1 LKEWVDIMWYDPV
14 VKLLLLSPMHGLI
27 SSGVLLLS
35 YAGRKTGKIYR
46 VPLSYVRD
54 GNELI
59 ILTFKHRTWWKN
71 LVGGA
76 PVNVRLKG
84 ENIEAIAE
92 PEVEDFERIKQGFS
106 KYIENNS
113 YLSRALEVPLDEEG
127 KPDPEALEIAA
138 EGRVMVWIKLS
149 EENESEDSEMEQIV
163 S

>member
-1 LKEWVDIMWYDPV
+1 MWYDPI
-14 VKLLLLSPMHGLI
+14 VKLLLLSPLHGLI

-59 ILTFKHRTWWKN
+59 ILTFKRRTWWRN
-71 LVGGA
+71 LAGGV

-84 ENIEAIAE
+84 QNIEAIAE
-92 PEVEDFERIKQGFS
+92 PEAEDLERIKHGFA
-106 KYIENNS
+106 KYIENNN

-127 KPDPEALEIAA
+127 KPDPEALESAV
-138 EGRVMVWIKLS
+138 EGRVMVWIRLV
-149 EENESEDSEMEQIV
+149 EDDESPVTGVEDVESSITDAE
-163 S
+163 